1 MPANDNCTMPVVLF
15 EALQARP
22 DALEASIIRQWAKRD
37 PLEAAMAAHSL
48 HTRLRFGDD
57 EMCSSAPQRPEVDHI
72 LSVWR
77 AKYPPAVSL
86 PASER
91 LLEVMSRWADQE
103 ITPSRS
109 SLSNQ

>member
-1 MPANDNCTMPVVLF
+1 MPANDNSVLPPVLL

-22 DALEASIIRQWAKRD
+22 DSLEASVIRQWAKRD
-37 PLEAAMAAHSL
+37 ALEAAMAAHSL

-57 EMCSSAPQRPEVDHI
+57 AMCSGAPRRPEVDEI

-77 AKYPPAVSL
+77 VDYPAAVSL

-91 LLEVMSRWADQE
+91 LLEVMSCWADQE

-109 SLSNQ
+109 NIFDQ